1 MAALLE
7 TQDLHA
13 TYGEI
18 EALHGIDLAIERGSI
33 VALLGANGAG
43 KTSTL
48 RAVTGM
54 VKTAGSVTFDGAPL
68 RGIAPE
74 DAAMRGIAHVPE
86 GRGTLSALTVWENL
100 TLGAFTQKK
109 RSETRRCYE
118 NAIGYFPWIEKRRDQ
133 PAGTLSGGEQQM
145 LAIARALMMCP
156 KLLLLDEPSLG
167 LAPLIV
173 RQIFEI
179 LRAINQRDGVT
190 IVVAEQNA
198 TIALQTADFA
208 YVLETGRVAVSGA
221 SSDLASNDLIRR
233 SYLGY

>member
-1 MAALLE
+1 MSALLE
-7 TQDLHA
+7 AKNLHA

-18 EALHGIDLAIERGSI
+18 EALHGIDLEIERGSI

-48 RAVTGM
+48 RALTGM
-54 VKTAGSVTFDGAPL
+54 VKTTGTVVFDGAAL

-74 DAAMRGIAHVPE
+74 DAARHGIAHVPE
-86 GRGTLSALTVWENL
+86 GRGTLSTLTVWENL
-100 TLGAFTQKK
+100 TLGAYTQRDRAKTK
-109 RSETRRCYE
+109 LCYE
-118 NAIGYFPWIEKRRDQ
+118 RAVDYFPWIEKRRDQ
-133 PAGTLSGGEQQM
+133 SAGTLSGGEQQM
-145 LAIARALMMCP
+145 LAIARALMMSP

-173 RQIFEI
+173 QQIFEI

-198 TIALQTADFA
+198 TIALRTADHA
-208 YVLETGRVAVSGA
+208 YVLETGRIAVSGA
-221 SSDLASNDLIRR
+221 SAELVSNERIRR

>member
-1 MAALLE
+1 VATLLE
-7 TQDLHA
+7 ARDLHA
-13 TYGEI
+13 KYGEI
-18 EALHGIDLAIERGSI
+18 EALHGIDLNIEQGTI

-48 RAVTGM
+48 RALTGM
-54 VKTAGSVTFDGAPL
+54 VKTTGTVTFDDTSMKGVS
-68 RGIAPE
+68 PE
-74 DAAMRGIAHVPE
+74 DAAYRGIAHVPE
-86 GRGTLSALTVWENL
+86 GRGTLNTLTVWENL
-100 TLGAFTQKK
+100 ALGAYTQRDRK
-109 RSETRRCYE
+109 ETKLSYE
-118 NAIGYFPWIEKRRDQ
+118 RAVAYFPWIELRRNQ
-133 PAGTLSGGEQQM
+133 AAGTLSGGEQQM
-145 LAIARALMMCP
+145 LAIARALMMSP

-221 SSDLASNDLIRR
+221 SADLMSDDSIRR